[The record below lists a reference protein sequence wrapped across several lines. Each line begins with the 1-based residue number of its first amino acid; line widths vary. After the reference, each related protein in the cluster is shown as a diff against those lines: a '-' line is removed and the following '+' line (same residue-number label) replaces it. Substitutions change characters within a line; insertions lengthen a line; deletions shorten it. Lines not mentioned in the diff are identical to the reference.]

1 MEAAPMNN
9 AAANNGNN
17 NNNTDNDN
25 ISTISSNG
33 NGNNDGIGS
42 ANQFSVAGG
51 NPGLL
56 MVAPATS
63 ASSIPTGPMELH
75 TVRLYEE
82 YTRQLLNNNNSNNN
96 NPLVTT
102 GTIGTLNFSPPSTST
117 NLYMANNNN
126 NNNSSGSTFYA
137 SNVNAW
143 NSSQTT
149 PHQQQQYYIEPF
161 NYFTDSTAYF
171 APSAMLGL
179 DSLGGTYGGN
189 FGNLQG
195 FVTGGGI
202 EAPVQYHHPQ
212 GHHHSTLADGGDLLM
227 GSGALLPAAQPDR
240 ECTACGIG
248 MDAVR
253 FDARGYSICGPCH
266 EHQQMELQHLQQQQQ
281 RQPLDSSTTS
291 QMSGGLYVNADQ
303 ALPPLATQLLEV
315 KDDPAAAAA
324 VAAMPSTSKGSAKP
338 KGVKKLATDTAAV
351 PATKN
356 QPPKG
361 GGRQNLV
368 CSNCHGSTTTLWRR
382 NHHGEPVC
390 NACGLYY
397 KLHHIDRPLTMRKE
411 TVQTRK
417 RKARGGGGGGIGTA
431 MDESCP
437 PAKCKKGGQ
446 KKGSSSTK
454 IEKQLEPNNQI
465 LGLSPAPL
473 KYELAPPLPVAG
485 ASHYYIY
492 EQPQPSSSSAAA
504 SAAVGTSSLI
514 AFNSEQQTLHPPPP
528 YPTAYLMGGQDFQ
541 QQLVAEYQQQRPSSD
556 QLQQQQQ
563 QQHYHLLNNNPT
575 TSSSTTSYNSII
587 AANYSNF
594 CATTPPQYQK
604 QQQQQPLQLQQQQHF
619 VVASTPP
626 SSACNTTATTATTNI
641 NSDKE
646 V

>member
-9 AAANNGNN
+9 AAANNGNKQQQQQHRQRQHQQQRQRQRRHWQCQS
-17 NNNTDNDN
+17 
-25 ISTISSNG
+25 IFCGRRQPRAANG
-33 NGNNDGIGS
+33 G
-42 ANQFSVAGG
+42 
-51 NPGLL
+51 
-56 MVAPATS
+56 
-63 ASSIPTGPMELH
+63 
-75 TVRLYEE
+75 
-82 YTRQLLNNNNSNNN
+82 TR
-96 NPLVTT
+96 
-102 GTIGTLNFSPPSTST
+102 NFSFIDTD
-117 NLYMANNNN
+117 
-126 NNNSSGSTFYA
+126 GSHGIAYCSPLRRVHTAIVEQQQQQQQPVGHHGDHWNIEFFA
-137 SNVNAW
+137 SIH
-143 NSSQTT
+143 QHQPTT
-149 PHQQQQYYIEPF
+149 PHQQQQQQYYIEPF

-303 ALPPLATQLLEV
+303 ALPPLASQLLEV
-315 KDDPAAAAA
+315 KDDPAAAA

-338 KGVKKLATDTAAV
+338 KGVKKLATDAAAV

-356 QPPKG
+356 
-361 GGRQNLV
+361 V

-446 KKGSSSTK
+446 KKGSSSSSTK

-626 SSACNTTATTATTNI
+626 SSACNTTATTSTTTNI
-641 NSDKE
+641 NIDKE
-646 V
+646 RGDHQQAECEQADLVANSV